1 LDSGCFEQWDVVPS
15 ALFVL
20 SLPCIG
26 PLFEN
31 ERGGSMDSSMIGK
44 IEKAM
49 RYAQE
54 PDRITFQEFRV
65 HFTGDHKVHLV
76 GYHEG
81 QWSCDCDFFAA
92 RGVCSHV
99 MTLER
104 VLRGMVEPAA
114 TTPLPA

>member
-1 LDSGCFEQWDVVPS
+1 
-15 ALFVL
+15 
-20 SLPCIG
+20 
-26 PLFEN
+26 
-31 ERGGSMDSSMIGK
+31 MDSSMIGK

-54 PDRITFQEFRV
+54 PDRITFQEFKV

-104 VLRGMVEPAA
+104 VLRGMVEPAV